1 MNEQT
6 IEKLRGMR
14 LSGFITGLT
23 EQSESAT
30 YADMSFED
38 RFSFLVEK
46 EYLRR
51 KNNSIKT
58 AIRAARLKQSAFVED
73 LDYSPKRN
81 IKKGHI
87 LELASCEWINQ
98 AQNLLI
104 TGPTGVGKS
113 YLACALGDRACRLGF
128 KVHYIKLNE
137 LVRQIL
143 LSQAEGVYPKLVSKF
158 AKIKLLIIDEWLRD
172 SLPQNHAREILDLVD
187 DRYQKVSTIFCSQL
201 PVKNWH
207 QNIKDPTLADA
218 ILDRIVH
225 NSHRIQMKGESMRK
239 PLADDTLRKK
249 G

>member
-6 IEKLRGMR
+6 IEKLRDMK
-14 LSGFITGLT
+14 LSGFIAGLT
-23 EQSESAT
+23 EQSELAT
-30 YADMSFED
+30 YADMSFDD
-38 RFSFLVEK
+38 RLSFLVEK
-46 EYLRR
+46 EHLRR
-51 KNNSIKT
+51 KNNRIKT

-73 LDYSPKRN
+73 LDYSPRRN
-81 IKKGHI
+81 IKKGHV

-104 TGPTGVGKS
+104 TGSTGVGKS

-128 KVHYIKLNE
+128 RVHYLKLNE
-137 LVRQIL
+137 LVREIL
-143 LSQAEGVYPKLVSKF
+143 LHQAEGVYPKLVSKLG
-158 AKIKLLIIDEWLRD
+158 KIKLLIIDEWLRD

-187 DRYQKVSTIFCSQL
+187 DRYQKASTIFCSQL

-218 ILDRIVH
+218 ILDRIIH
-225 NSHRIQMKGESMRK
+225 NSHRVQLEGETMRK
-239 PLADDTLRKK
+239 PPDDESLGKR